1 MVQTSGKSAVFYR
14 YWPGPRQDVP
24 KSESDSV
31 FLPCALRTG
40 SVNLSQTMTTPSK
53 DGTFFSRSPTMPRLL
68 RYSLCMT
75 YANALRCIGQEL
87 ESREIEV
94 FELKTHANEYRLQAG
109 DPDPPSL
116 RLIEIKLSAQQIE
129 LLDRRGQ
136 SRRGKANEEMRFD
149 TIPNMLR
156 AVGEYVDKHGY
167 LRRVDNS
174 CPPIADQVAFEV
186 EYQTRAGDIRLETLP
201 MNVIREAS
209 ISMYKRR
216 AQRPNISSIL
226 ARKRQP

>member
-1 MVQTSGKSAVFYR
+1 MV
-14 YWPGPRQDVP
+14 
-24 KSESDSV
+24 
-31 FLPCALRTG
+31 
-40 SVNLSQTMTTPSK
+40 
-53 DGTFFSRSPTMPRLL
+53 
-68 RYSLCMT
+68 

-109 DPDPPSL
+109 DPNPPCL

-136 SRRGKANEEMRFD
+136 ARRGKSNDEMRFD
-149 TIPNMLR
+149 SIPVMLR

-167 LRRVDNS
+167 LRRIDNS
-174 CPPIADQVAFEV
+174 CPPIGDQVAFEV
-186 EYQTRAGDIRLETLP
+186 EYQTRAGGIQLETLS

-216 AQRPNISSIL
+216 VHRPNISSFL
-226 ARKRQP
+226 ARKRQT